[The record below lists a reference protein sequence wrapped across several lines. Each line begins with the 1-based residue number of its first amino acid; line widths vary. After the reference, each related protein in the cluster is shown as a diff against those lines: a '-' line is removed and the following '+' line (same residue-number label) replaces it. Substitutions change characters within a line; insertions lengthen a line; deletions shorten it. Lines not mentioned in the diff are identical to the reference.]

1 MSILI
6 IINHKHSYI
15 ITILLF
21 LTDTI
26 DDKKL
31 KVLFNKEV
39 RRVGVSPHDLNSETI
54 KAIQEKHWPTRTYR
68 GFSVL
73 FKNKARQFNIARE
86 KEGSRKKTTGKL
98 LSCIPLFLQSSSHL
112 NFSTFISFSSFRTH

>member
-1 MSILI
+1 MAKAKKSKASTPSG
-6 IINHKHSYI
+6 KHPSWNS
-15 ITILLF
+15 T
-21 LTDTI
+21 

-31 KVLFNKEV
+31 KALFNKEV
-39 RRVGVSPHDLNSETI
+39 RRGGVSPHDLNSETVR
-54 KAIQEKHWPTRTYR
+54 ATQEEHWPTREYR
-68 GFSVL
+68 GFNVL
-73 FKNKARQFNIARE
+73 FKKKARQFNIARE